1 MTSVSTEL
9 LPLGHE
15 ITPVSPGGQLLG
27 LEMKVARALVFTPC
41 HDAILVCQR
50 VSDDYWEL
58 PGGKYIS
65 NLKLG
70 CRREIAEE
78 TGIEIGSL
86 SEAVLYEEGRTFV
99 KDGVKRRYMAS
110 VMLAEMVSGPG
121 APQPQEGEVAEAIWL
136 PFNEGSR
143 RIREDQMLFRPDTVP
158 AINALLP
165 ELDRRYDW
173 RIGSVVRGIADAISY
188 IQNIRELPSKM

>member
-1 MTSVSTEL
+1 MTSLSIDV
-9 LPLGHE
+9 LPEIHE
-15 ITPVSPGGQLLG
+15 FTPVPPGTQLLG

-50 VSDDYWEL
+50 ASDGYWEL
-58 PGGKYIS
+58 PGGKYTS

-121 APQPQEGEVAEAIWL
+121 APQPQEREVAKAIWL

-165 ELDRRYDW
+165 ELDGRYDW
-173 RIGSVVRGIADAISY
+173 RIGSVVRGIADAILYVQHSST
-188 IQNIRELPSKM
+188 RVA